1 MNDPRPIT
9 PVEWREIM
17 DLSGLGDAWGVTS
30 DDSPELCASVAHGA
44 CFDFMSSPPGYY
56 GALYVVIGDEID
68 LPFVLIRDK
77 GTGALSDVSRK
88 GWAPIDLYEL
98 GAAIERRPQGFSGS

>member
-1 MNDPRPIT
+1 
-9 PVEWREIM
+9 M
-17 DLSGLGDAWGVTS
+17 DLPGLGDAWGITS

-44 CFDFMSSPPGYY
+44 CFDFMSSSPGYH

-77 GTGALSDVSRK
+77 ETGALSDVSRK
-88 GWAPIDLYEL
+88 GWAPIDPAEL
-98 GAAIERRPQGFSGS
+98 AAAFEQRPQSFKGS